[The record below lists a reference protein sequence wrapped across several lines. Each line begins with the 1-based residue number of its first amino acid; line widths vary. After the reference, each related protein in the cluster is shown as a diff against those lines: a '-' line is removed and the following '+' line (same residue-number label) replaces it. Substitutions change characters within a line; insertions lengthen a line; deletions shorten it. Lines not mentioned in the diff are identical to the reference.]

1 MAATSPKKPAKKK
14 PAIPSKAVENA
25 LTDARYIY
33 GRAKARFAAFKKF
46 DAKRKRKLLPESD
59 LKAYLALSRELSS
72 ARGQQVVKIVTSKTE
87 TVAERDART
96 AVFECV
102 ADIRETIRL
111 SFPDHAALA
120 TAFGAGHRAKT
131 SADARDLSSLVQN
144 SYADK
149 ELGPMAKDAGI
160 TPAHVAQAIDL
171 RRALINVATDRTAN
185 TGAQKGDTSSAKTLL
200 RRLEKTTTRVMD
212 VAKLVFKGNAKIL
225 AEFARPS
232 RRSPK
237 KKAKKAPPAPAGT

>member
-1 MAATSPKKPAKKK
+1 MAATKKPAKKK
-14 PAIPSKAVENA
+14 PATPSKAVESA

-59 LKAYLALSRELSS
+59 LKAYIALSRELSS

-87 TVAERDART
+87 TAAERDARD
-96 AVFECV
+96 AVFAIVSE
-102 ADIRETIRL
+102 IRETIRL
-111 SFPDHAALA
+111 SFPNDAVLA
-120 TAFGAGHRAKT
+120 KAFGAGHRAKT
-131 SADARDLSSLVQN
+131 SADARDLSSLLQN

-149 ELGPMAKDAGI
+149 DLGLVAKDAGI
-160 TPAHVAQAIDL
+160 TPAHVAEAVGL
-171 RRALINVATDRTAN
+171 RQKLVLVAGERLTN
-185 TGAQKGDTSSAKTLL
+185 TGAQKGDTSATKTLT
-200 RRLEKTTTRVMD
+200 RRLEKTTTRVID

-225 AEFARPS
+225 AEFVRPS

-237 KKAKKAPPAPAGT
+237 KKKPKKPPTTPTGT